1 MTAAGVQ
8 VLEAGLAT
16 HYVPSQSLKSLEDTL
31 HSMGANAKDSGAID
45 KAITSIQ
52 VGSEV

>member
-1 MTAAGVQ
+1 MTAAGIQ

-16 HYVPSQSLKSLEDTL
+16 HYVPSKSLESLEDTL
-31 HSMGANAKDSGAID
+31 HSMGASANDSGAID

-52 VGSEV
+52 VG